1 MTPLTGFDR
10 AILDRFRFGELCRL
24 QETEVAKAYAKLQG
38 RGLIATERWTDE
50 GPIYKT
56 TNAGIEALRNAG
68 R

>member
-1 MTPLTGFDR
+1 MTPLSGADR
-10 AILDRFRFGELCRL
+10 TILDRFRFGELCRL
-24 QETEVAKAYAKLQG
+24 QETEVAKAYSKLKE

-56 TNAGIEALRNAG
+56 TAAGIEALRAAG